1 MPQRQLL
8 SIASRRRAGLHS
20 LSDQPAALEMPHLR
34 APILCLA
41 CGGSFSA
48 VYPLPQVRKF
58 RSRTHFSR
66 TRGVR
71 NFIQLEALAAFS
83 GLPLRSL
90 SSTVFQCFAL
100 PPHRS
105 FHVFPGSPQG
115 VTGLKEV
122 KSRFALIPIRTDEE
136 TFRFGQARASADFPP
151 ANGRRCP
158 FKFMKTSCL

>member
-20 LSDQPAALEMPHLR
+20 LSDQPAPLEMPHLR

-66 TRGVR
+66 TRGSR
-71 NFIQLEALAAFS
+71 ILTWSEALAAFS
-83 GLPLRSL
+83 GLPLRPL
-90 SSTVFQCFAL
+90 QREILQRAPV
-100 PPHRS
+100 PPH
-105 FHVFPGSPQG
+105 P
-115 VTGLKEV
+115 TIDGLDLP
-122 KSRFALIPIRTDEE
+122 R
-136 TFRFGQARASADFPP
+136 TFRRELDFI
-151 ANGRRCP
+151 
-158 FKFMKTSCL
+158 S